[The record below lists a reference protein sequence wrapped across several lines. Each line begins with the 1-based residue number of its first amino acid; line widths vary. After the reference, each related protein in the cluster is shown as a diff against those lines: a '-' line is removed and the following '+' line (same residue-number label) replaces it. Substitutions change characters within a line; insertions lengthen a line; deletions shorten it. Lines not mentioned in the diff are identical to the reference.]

1 MSALTWTFSIGMRG
15 LATLLLSRRA
25 RRALCGLIMLRRVYG
40 YVLLMATV
48 EGEQPARMAALP
60 RVRGRAEHLGREG
73 YFDCQDALT

>member
-25 RRALCGLIMLRRVYG
+25 RGALCGLIMLRRVYG

-48 EGEQPARMAALP
+48 ESEQP
-60 RVRGRAEHLGREG
+60 VRRPYYQG
-73 YFDCQDALT
+73 YVDALNILAAKASLIAKTL

>member
-25 RRALCGLIMLRRVYG
+25 RRALRGLIMLRRVYG

-48 EGEQPARMAALP
+48 ESGQP
-60 RVRGRAEHLGREG
+60 VRRPHYQG
-73 YFDCQDALT
+73 YVDALNILAAKASLIAKTL

>member
-48 EGEQPARMAALP
+48 EGEQP
-60 RVRGRAEHLGREG
+60 VRRPHYQG
-73 YFDCQDALT
+73 YVDALNILAAKATLIAKTL

>member
-40 YVLLMATV
+40 YVLLMASV
-48 EGEQPARMAALP
+48 EGEQPARRP
-60 RVRGRAEHLGREG
+60 HYQG
-73 YFDCQDALT
+73 YVDALNILAAKATLIAKML